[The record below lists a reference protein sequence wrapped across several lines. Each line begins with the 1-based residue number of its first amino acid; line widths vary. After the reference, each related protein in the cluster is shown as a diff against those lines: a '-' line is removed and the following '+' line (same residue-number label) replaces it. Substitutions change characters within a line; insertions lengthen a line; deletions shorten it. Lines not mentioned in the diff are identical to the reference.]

1 MVPSYCSYDADNAS
15 LSMHMTVNQI
25 AIMLTHLRGAEFV
38 VAVPEVGDK
47 LCLGEWQAID
57 TNPLPHL

>member
-1 MVPSYCSYDADNAS
+1 
-15 LSMHMTVNQI
+15 MTVNQI
-25 AIMLTHLRGAEFV
+25 AIMLTHLRGAEFI

>member
-1 MVPSYCSYDADNAS
+1 MVPSYCSYDANNAS
-15 LSMHMTVNQI
+15 LFMTVNQI
-25 AIMLTHLRGAEFV
+25 AIMLTHLRGAEFI